1 MHSTP
6 LCACSCE
13 PPDPTV
19 CLSLS
24 PHLTPRPLLL
34 PLPLSSLS
42 FFLIPDPHAAAADA
56 ADAADA
62 DAAADDTAVRTKP
75 LGTHP
80 STTPQKMKAGA
91 ESRVVPLGADQRAEA
106 ARRRSDVVFR
116 NGVIW
121 KVSLSVLGVCVCL
134 AAGTMFYAL
143 YEPETFNALDAFYF
157 ACVTL
162 TTIGYGD
169 FSPKTQGGRLFAV
182 FWIVISTFS
191 LAKAVSVVFE
201 CYAENQ
207 HRLYQR
213 GVLTKQVDTN
223 ELFFMDRG
231 GDGMV
236 SEAEFIVYKLQAMG
250 LVKSTHIAP
259 ILAQFKAMDVDGS
272 GQLSKEDIRLARHRT
287 RRREVA
293 RRVAAEVE
301 AVGAAEAEAEKRR
314 SEVGRNWGDG
324 AENDGAERAAPVSVE
339 AKAAA
344 TAKAKAEKN
353 ARVAVLARA
362 SAEREA
368 KVEAEAWA
376 NETAAAVAAV
386 AARAAGVAGAA
397 AVVART
403 EATNRYNEINRNNG
417 RHANNGLKEE
427 LGGNGPGSTVEFD
440 VMFAAGVPMGLGILS
455 KGVCK
460 VNGELGIR
468 VSTIVAGQ
476 QAARSIVALHDW
488 VVAVNGA
495 DVSRATKDRVI
506 GAIKAGAGAP
516 VVVRFRRERGGAR
529 GGGEEHEEGWRG

>member
-1 MHSTP
+1 
-6 LCACSCE
+6 
-13 PPDPTV
+13 
-19 CLSLS
+19 
-24 PHLTPRPLLL
+24 
-34 PLPLSSLS
+34 
-42 FFLIPDPHAAAADA
+42 
-56 ADAADA
+56 
-62 DAAADDTAVRTKP
+62 
-75 LGTHP
+75 
-80 STTPQKMKAGA
+80 MKAGA
-91 ESRVVPLGADQRAEA
+91 ESRVAPLGAADQRAEA

-121 KVSLSVLGVCVCL
+121 KVSLSVLGVCVCV
-134 AAGTMFYAL
+134 AVGTIFYAL

-201 CYAENQ
+201 CFAENQ
-207 HRLYQR
+207 HRVYQR

-287 RRREVA
+287 RRREAA
-293 RRVAAEVE
+293 RREAAEVE
-301 AVGAAEAEAEKRR
+301 AVGAAEVEAEKRR
-314 SEVGRNWGDG
+314 GEVEGKWGDG
-324 AENDGAERAAPVSVE
+324 AGNAGAERAAQVSVE

-344 TAKAKAEKN
+344 TAKAKSEKN
-353 ARVAVLARA
+353 ARVAALARA

-376 NETAAAVAAV
+376 NETAAAGAAE
-386 AARAAGVAGAA
+386 AAEAAEAAGAAGAA
-397 AVVART
+397 AMVARA
-403 EATNRYNEINRNNG
+403 EEINNRYNEINRNNG
-417 RHANNGLKEE
+417 RDANNGLGGE

-440 VMFAAGVPMGLGILS
+440 VTFAAGVPMGLGILS
-455 KGVCK
+455 KGVCE

-476 QAARSIVALHDW
+476 QAARSIVAPHDW

-495 DVSRATKDRVI
+495 DVSRATKDMVI

-529 GGGEEHEEGWRG
+529 GEGGGEGEEREEGRRG